1 MNKKSNN
8 NNALREAIREEI
20 KNALNEGGTGISE
33 DMWVKELTGKT
44 IKNGSLK
51 TSGPDLMLK
60 MTDGTIYT
68 FKQMGG
74 LVKWDK

>member
-1 MNKKSNN
+1 MNKQE
-8 NNALREAIREEI
+8 LRSLIKEEI

-33 DMWVKELTGKT
+33 AMWVKELTGKT

-51 TSGPDLMLK
+51 TSGPDLMLQ
-60 MTDGTIYT
+60 MTDGSIYT
-68 FKQMGG
+68 FKHVAG

>member
-1 MNKKSNN
+1 MNKSD
-8 NNALREAIREEI
+8 LRDLIREEL

-33 DMWVKELTGKT
+33 AMWVKELTGKT

-51 TSGPDLMLK
+51 TSGPDLMLQ

-68 FKQMGG
+68 FKHMSG
-74 LVKWDK
+74 LVKWDT

>member
-1 MNKKSNN
+1 MKNSE
-8 NNALREAIREEI
+8 LRSMIREEL

-33 DMWVKELTGKT
+33 QMWVKELTGKT

-51 TSGPDLMLK
+51 TSGPDLMLQ